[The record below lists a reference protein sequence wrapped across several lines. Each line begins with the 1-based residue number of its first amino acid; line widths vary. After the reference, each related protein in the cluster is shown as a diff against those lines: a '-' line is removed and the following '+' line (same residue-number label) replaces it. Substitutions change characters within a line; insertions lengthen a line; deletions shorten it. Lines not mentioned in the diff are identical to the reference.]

1 MKVAVVDYEAG
12 NLRSVETALSH
23 LGADFFVS
31 PEPKQILKADAV
43 IFPGVGEA
51 RSAMEVL
58 ALRGLGEAL
67 RETAHRGKPLFGI
80 CLGSQI
86 VLSRSEERDVACLDL
101 IPGVARRFA
110 DAPGLKIPHMG
121 WNTLKVR
128 SPHPVF
134 DGLPEDSSFYFVH
147 SYYPDPSEDSLCI
160 GTTEYGREF
169 CAAFALENVVATQF
183 HPEKSGKNGL
193 LLLRNFLEL

>member
-12 NLRSVETALSH
+12 NLRSVETALTY

-31 PEPKQILKADAV
+31 PEPKEILKADAV

-58 ALRGLGEAL
+58 ALRGLGDAL
-67 RETAHRGKPLFGI
+67 RETAGRGKPLFGI

-121 WNTLKVR
+121 WNTLSVR
-128 SPHPVF
+128 SFHPVF
-134 DGLPEDSSFYFVH
+134 EGLQDNSSFYFVH
-147 SYYPDPSEDSLCI
+147 SYYPDPSEDALCI
-160 GTTEYGREF
+160 GTTEYGLEF
-169 CAAFALENVVATQF
+169 CAAFARDNVVATQF

-193 LLLRNFLEL
+193 LLLRNFLKL

>member
-110 DAPGLKIPHMG
+110 DARGLKIPHMG